1 MKIKMKTLRNI
12 FIAAGV
18 ILFVSCDFLEIEPR
32 GFIHPQNYYEDENDA
47 YMALVGVY
55 NPLASQSFYG
65 RDWFFAFNSQDDLG
79 YYDRNYSTEELFLN
93 NFTYTNTRL
102 NNLWTNLYAGIN
114 RANSFLEYV
123 PKVKFSDEDLKK
135 AYIGEAKFLRAY
147 YYFILSSLWEDVPF
161 RDKSVESLGQS
172 SQIAATPKEKI
183 FEFVVNEM
191 IAADSLVYPASHYQG
206 MGRIS
211 QSTVQGIL
219 ARVYLKMAGYPMM
232 LGKPAYEQAAIW
244 AKKVKDSN
252 QHRLNSSYK
261 QVFINL
267 AQDKYDTEYRESIWE
282 VEFKGNNLDG
292 HETGGCLGSYSGI
305 SCADA
310 INSDT
315 PGFCYGYISCT
326 LALEDLYAA
335 EDSIRKNWNMANY
348 YYAYNATTG
357 VRTKSYWKSTQLA
370 YRNAG
375 KFRREYET
383 VLPKSKDFTSINFPV
398 LRYADVLLMIAEA
411 ENEKGQSPTDL
422 AYDCLNEVRK
432 RVMPASAT
440 IANKSYEEFQQLV
453 RDERAR
459 ELCFEG
465 TRKQDLIRWG
475 IYLKAVVQD
484 RRNMTTD
491 SRWAVNKSFAANIA
505 NYTSERHVVYP
516 IPSSEMA
523 SNSLMKQHILW

>member
-1 MKIKMKTLRNI
+1 MKTLRNI
-12 FIAAGV
+12 FIIAV
-18 ILFVSCDFLEIEPR
+18 TVLITSCDFLDVEPR
-32 GFIHPQNYYEDENDA
+32 GFIQPSDYYKTENDA
-47 YMALVGVY
+47 YMALAGVY

-102 NNLWTNLYAGIN
+102 NSLWTNLYAGIN
-114 RANSFLEYV
+114 RSNSFLEYV
-123 PKVKFSDEDLKK
+123 DKVPFSNDQLKK

-161 RDKSVESLGQS
+161 RDKSVESLEQS
-172 SQIAATPKEKI
+172 SQIPATPKEKI

-191 IAADSLVYPASHYQG
+191 IAADSMVYTANQFQG

-219 ARVYLKMAGYPMM
+219 ARVYLKMAGYPMK
-232 LGKPAYEQAAIW
+232 LGKPAFEQAAIW

-252 QHRLNSSYK
+252 LHRLNKDYK
-261 QVFINL
+261 QIFINL

-305 SCADA
+305 TCSDA
-310 INSDT
+310 VNTDT
-315 PGFCYGYISCT
+315 PGFCYGYITNT
-326 LALEDLYAA
+326 LALEDLYTP
-335 EDSIRKNWNMANY
+335 EDSLRKSWNVANY
-348 YYAYNATTG
+348 YYAFNATTG
-357 VRTKSYWKSTQLA
+357 VRTKTLWKSTQMA

-383 VLPKSKDFTSINFPV
+383 VFPKSKDFTSTNFPV

-411 ENEKGQSPTDL
+411 ENEKGQIPTDF
-422 AYDCLNEVRK
+422 AYECLNEVRK
-432 RVMPASAT
+432 RAMPNASV
-440 IANKSYEEFQQLV
+440 IANKTYGELQQLI

-465 TRKQDLIRWG
+465 TRKQDLIRWEL
-475 IYLKAVVQD
+475 YLKAVIQD
-484 RRNMTTD
+484 RRNMILDT
-491 SRWAVNKSFAANIA
+491 RWAVNKSFAANIA
-505 NYTSERHVVYP
+505 NYTSDRHVVYP
-516 IPSSEMA
+516 IPSSEIA
-523 SNSLMKQHILW
+523 SNSQIKQHALW